1 MVKSEVIMEENI
13 YNECEI
19 MNFETCR
26 HRKEVDIMGIK
37 KRSLFCD
44 IDDMECGIMCK
55 VFGY

>member
-1 MVKSEVIMEENI
+1 MEENI

-44 IDDMECGIMCK
+44 IDDMECDECNGNCRNQYKINR
-55 VFGY
+55 